1 MNLDLILKS
10 KAVNGWGLFGLIAGP
25 MCLVIIAESIAADL
39 STGAGVSQMIGFSVR
54 IAVPFIYL
62 VVAASSVHIL
72 FPSLFSRWWLRNRP
86 YIGFCFAVAMAW
98 QATFIFIMS
107 NVYRDYYYQ
116 DVYLLRDEI
125 EGSVGYIF
133 LVAMV
138 VTSFRQVRA
147 HMNQVQWKLVHTFG
161 IYVLWAYPFSVY
173 WWTLNY
179 YENPTLLDYVY
190 YWAGFL
196 AVALRIAAWWKV
208 RSQFRDGPA
217 THASFKFLGIVLIV
231 SGLVASTNG
240 LLWQN
245 ALTEF
250 LTTPT
255 WSAELV
261 LWLPFWPFEP
271 FFPLFFIAL
280 GTMALTF
287 RKRDADSQPQV
298 AAS

>member
-116 DVYLLRDEI
+116 DVYLLRDEL

-161 IYVLWAYPFSVY
+161 IYFLWAYPFSVY
-173 WWTLNY
+173 WWNLNY
-179 YENPTLLDYVY
+179 YENPALLDYVY

-196 AVALRIAAWWKV
+196 AVALRIAAWWKK
-208 RSQFRDGPA
+208 RERTEKQFPL
-217 THASFKFLGIVLIV
+217 KFLGITLIAT
-231 SGLVASTNG
+231 GITASATG
-240 LLWQN
+240 LLWQKTM
-245 ALTEF
+245 TEIV
-250 LTTPT
+250 TTPT
-255 WSAELV
+255 WSADLV

-271 FFPLFFIAL
+271 FLPLFLIGL
-280 GTMALTF
+280 GTMTLTSS
-287 RKRDADSQPQV
+287 KKHADSRASSPQTTQL
-298 AAS
+298 

>member
-116 DVYLLRDEI
+116 DVYLLRDEL

-161 IYVLWAYPFSVY
+161 IYFLWAYPFSVY
-173 WWTLNY
+173 WWNLNY
-179 YENPTLLDYVY
+179 YENPALLDYVY

-196 AVALRIAAWWKV
+196 AVALRITAWGKK
-208 RSQFRDGPA
+208 RERTEKQFPL
-217 THASFKFLGIVLIV
+217 KFLGITLIAT
-231 SGLVASTNG
+231 GITASATG
-240 LLWQN
+240 LLWQKTM
-245 ALTEF
+245 TEF
-250 LTTPT
+250 ITTPT
-255 WSAELV
+255 WSADLV

-271 FFPLFFIAL
+271 FLPLFLIGL
-280 GTMALTF
+280 GTMTLTSS
-287 RKRDADSQPQV
+287 KKHADSRASSPQTTQL
-298 AAS
+298 

>member
-116 DVYLLRDEI
+116 DVYLLRDEL

-161 IYVLWAYPFSVY
+161 IYFLWAYPFSVY
-173 WWTLNY
+173 WWNLNY
-179 YENPTLLDYVY
+179 YENPALLDYVY

-196 AVALRIAAWWKV
+196 AVALRITAWGKK
-208 RSQFRDGPA
+208 RERTEKQFPL
-217 THASFKFLGIVLIV
+217 KFLGITLIAT
-231 SGLVASTNG
+231 GITASATG
-240 LLWQN
+240 LLWQKTM
-245 ALTEF
+245 TEIV
-250 LTTPT
+250 TTPT
-255 WSAELV
+255 WSADLV

-271 FFPLFFIAL
+271 FLPLFLIGL
-280 GTMALTF
+280 GTMALTTS
-287 RKRDADSQPQV
+287 KKHADPR
-298 AAS
+298 AASTQKPQL

>member
-116 DVYLLRDEI
+116 DVYLLRDEL

-161 IYVLWAYPFSVY
+161 IYFLWAYPFSVY
-173 WWTLNY
+173 WWNLNY
-179 YENPTLLDYVY
+179 YENPALLDYVY

-196 AVALRIAAWWKV
+196 AVALRITAWGKK
-208 RSQFRDGPA
+208 RERTEKQFPL
-217 THASFKFLGIVLIV
+217 KFLGITLIAT
-231 SGLVASTNG
+231 GITASATG
-240 LLWQN
+240 LLWQKTI
-245 ALTEF
+245 TEF
-250 LTTPT
+250 ITTPT
-255 WSAELV
+255 WSADLV

-271 FFPLFFIAL
+271 FLPLFLIGL
-280 GTMALTF
+280 GTMTLTSS
-287 RKRDADSQPQV
+287 KKHADSRASSPQTTQL
-298 AAS
+298 

>member
-10 KAVNGWGLFGLIAGP
+10 KAVKGWGLFGLIAGP

-116 DVYLLRDEI
+116 DVYLLRDEL

-161 IYVLWAYPFSVY
+161 IYFLWAYPFSVY
-173 WWTLNY
+173 WWNLNY
-179 YENPTLLDYVY
+179 YENPALLDYVY

-196 AVALRIAAWWKV
+196 AVALRITAWGKK
-208 RSQFRDGPA
+208 RERTEKQFPL
-217 THASFKFLGIVLIV
+217 KFLGITLIAT
-231 SGLVASTNG
+231 GITASATG
-240 LLWQN
+240 LLWQKTM
-245 ALTEF
+245 TEIV
-250 LTTPT
+250 TTPT
-255 WSAELV
+255 WSADLV

-271 FFPLFFIAL
+271 FLPLFLIGL
-280 GTMALTF
+280 GTMTLTSS
-287 RKRDADSQPQV
+287 KKHADSRASSPQTTQL
-298 AAS
+298 